1 MAMRFRIEHDMLGER
16 KVPADAYW
24 GIHTLRAAENFPVS
38 GQPVHPELIRAL
50 VQVKKAAAWVNRD
63 LGLLPEPVA
72 EAILGACDDILDGTG
87 MGSPSCH
94 GNMQDAGNGKG
105 SGNGM
110 DAGNGLDAGN
120 SMDAGNGMDTGNDI
134 SGRLP
139 VIAGGWLSQFPVDA
153 MQGGA
158 GTSTNMN
165 VNEVL
170 ANRAIERMGGTK
182 GDYGLV
188 HPLDHVNMSQSTND
202 VFPTAFRVAAIR
214 LLLPLSESFA
224 ALQTAL
230 QEKENEYGDILKVG
244 RTQLQDAVP
253 MLLGQEFGAWAQA
266 VARDRWRLYKAEE
279 RLRQV
284 NLGGTA
290 IGTGLNAEKQY
301 VFQAVERLR
310 ELTGLG
316 LARADSMVDP
326 TQNCDVFVEVSG
338 LLKTAAV
345 NLTKIS
351 NDLRLLASGPRAGI
365 GEIRLPAVQA
375 GSSIMPGKVN
385 PVIPEMVNQVAFQVI
400 GDDLAI
406 TMAAGAG
413 QLELNAFLP
422 VMARNLFEMMTLMT
436 GAVRLLIDRCI
447 KGITPDRERCMEL
460 VEGSNALVTALST
473 RIGYDEASDVA
484 KTAAIHKRTVREELT
499 ARIDLGILA
508 DADGTA
514 FTHEMLAQALNPLA
528 MTKPGI
534 PGRKPIRRKT
544 AK

>member
-1 MAMRFRIEHDMLGER
+1 MEYRTEHDLIGER

-24 GIHTLRAAENFPVS
+24 GIHTLRAIENFPVS

-50 VQVKKAAAWVNRD
+50 ILVKKAAATVNRD
-63 LGLLPEPVA
+63 LGLLPESVA
-72 EAILGACDDILDGTG
+72 DAILGACDDVLE
-87 MGSPSCH
+87 
-94 GNMQDAGNGKG
+94 A
-105 SGNGM
+105 SGNH
-110 DAGNGLDAGN
+110 
-120 SMDAGNGMDTGNDI
+120 
-134 SGRLP
+134 
-139 VIAGGWLSQFPVDA
+139 WFSQFPVDA
-153 MQGGA
+153 LQGGA

-170 ANRAIERMGGTK
+170 ANRAIERMGGVK

-188 HPLDHVNMSQSTND
+188 HPLDHVNLSQSTND
-202 VFPTAFRVAAIR
+202 VFPTALRVAAIR
-214 LLLPLSESFA
+214 LLLPLSEAFA
-224 ALQTAL
+224 SLQTAL
-230 QEKENEYGDILKVG
+230 QEKENEFGDVLKVG

-266 VARDRWRLYKAEE
+266 VARDRWRLYKVEE

-316 LARADSMVDP
+316 LARADSMIDA

-345 NLTKIS
+345 NLTKIA

-365 GEIRLPAVQA
+365 GEIRLPAMQA

-385 PVIPEMVNQVAFQVI
+385 PVIPEMVNGMAFQVI
-400 GDDLAI
+400 GNDLVI

-422 VMARNLFEMMTLMT
+422 VIARNLFEMMTLMT
-436 GAVRLLIDRCI
+436 RAVRLLIDRCI
-447 KGITPDRERCMEL
+447 KGIEPDRERCREL
-460 VEGSNALVTALST
+460 VESSNALVTALSS
-473 RIGYDEASDVA
+473 RIGYETASEVA
-484 KTAAIHKRTVREELT
+484 KMAANQKRTVREELSS
-499 ARIDLGILA
+499 RIDQGALT
-508 DADGTA
+508 DFDGSP
-514 FTHEMLAQALNPLA
+514 FTHEMLSQALNPLT

-534 PGRKPIRRKT
+534 PGKKAVKRKSAELRNTGEKPVN
-544 AK
+544 